1 VFFCLAGLIVLFA
14 GCGRKGPLEKPV
26 PIVPVTVGDFHVQQQ
41 GNKLYFHWTN
51 PVTDE
56 RGYDLE
62 VVRTEIRVLELKN
75 KAEVG
80 KVQAQF
86 LRYARP
92 VEVMFPGRLMI
103 GKDQAVL
110 TLNLEEVA
118 DRQLFFGVRVK
129 GRKGTWSAFSNLE
142 KIEPVPVPGPPDNLQ
157 AEMAGAEVILSWKAP
172 EKMID
177 GKSVP
182 GLLAYN
188 VYRAENGAFK
198 KLNPTPVLD
207 TRYEDKNVEF
217 GRTYRYLV
225 RALLSSH
232 PKAESDDSEVVS
244 FTPVDKI
251 PPASPEGLQAFR
263 SSEGV
268 VLSWLPNKENDL
280 AGYRVYRAREGE
292 EKVLLTP
299 ELLQQVSFTDSV
311 VEKNLVYEYSI
322 TAVDTNQN
330 ESIPAKI
337 KIKT

>member
-1 VFFCLAGLIVLFA
+1 
-14 GCGRKGPLEKPV
+14 
-26 PIVPVTVGDFHVQQQ
+26 
-41 GNKLYFHWTN
+41 
-51 PVTDE
+51 
-56 RGYDLE
+56 
-62 VVRTEIRVLELKN
+62 
-75 KAEVG
+75 
-80 KVQAQF
+80 
-86 LRYARP
+86 
-92 VEVMFPGRLMI
+92 
-103 GKDQAVL
+103 
-110 TLNLEEVA
+110 
-118 DRQLFFGVRVK
+118 
-129 GRKGTWSAFSNLE
+129 
-142 KIEPVPVPGPPDNLQ
+142 
-157 AEMAGAEVILSWKAP
+157 
-172 EKMID
+172 
-177 GKSVP
+177 
-182 GLLAYN
+182 LLAYN